1 MKDMLAFLREEGIAQ
16 ELIAGIESYRAENP
30 VTEDD
35 LKDRVP
41 EPEYLFYGK
50 DIWERALAA
59 LLAGENLLLTGPKA
73 TGKNV
78 LAENLAYVFG
88 RPSWNVSFHI
98 STEASYLIGQDTYDG
113 NRVVFRP
120 GPIYLTAE
128 HGGFVVLDEIN
139 MARNEALAVLH
150 SALDFRHIID
160 VPGYRKVHVKPA
172 ARFIATMNYGY
183 AGTRDLNAALASR
196 FAILNMPVISED
208 DLRKLLMNR
217 FPALKPEICGQL
229 MKLFYE
235 LEKKAAH
242 ADISD
247 RAVDLRGLL
256 DAVRL
261 IEKGLMSGD
270 ALDMC
275 IVGKTF
281 DPFEQ
286 NLVRDVVNARIPSD
300 LTKDLVFSS

>member
-1 MKDMLAFLREEGIAQ
+1 MLAFLREEGIAQ
-16 ELIAGIESYRAENP
+16 ELIAGVESYRAENP

-208 DLRKLLMNR
+208 DLRKLLLNR
-217 FPALKPEICGQL
+217 FPALKPEICEQL

>member
-1 MKDMLAFLREEGIAQ
+1 MELLQFLKDEGIDAQ
-16 ELIAGIESYRAENP
+16 ILAGVEAYRAEFP
-30 VTEDD
+30 VADAD
-35 LKDRVP
+35 LADRVP
-41 EPEYLFYGK
+41 EPEYIYYGK
-50 DIWERALAA
+50 EVWEKALAA

-88 RPSWNVSFHI
+88 RPAWNVSFHI
-98 STEASYLIGQDTYDG
+98 STEASFLIGADTYDG
-113 NRVVFRP
+113 DKVIFRP

-150 SALDFRHIID
+150 SALDFRQIID
-160 VPGYRKVHVKPA
+160 VPGYRKVKVHPA

-183 AGTRDLNAALASR
+183 AGTRELNAALASR
-196 FAILNMPVISED
+196 FAVLNMPIVSEE
-208 DLRKLLMNR
+208 DLKKLIVSR
-217 FPALKPEICGQL
+217 FPRIQPAICEQF

-256 DAVRL
+256 DALRL
-261 IEKGLMSGD
+261 IEKGISSGA

-275 IVGKTF
+275 IVNKTF

-300 LTKDLVFSS
+300 LTPALVFGA

>member
-1 MKDMLAFLREEGIAQ
+1 MDILGFLKDEGIDAQ
-16 ELIAGIESYRAENP
+16 IIAGVEAYRAEHP
-30 VTEDD
+30 VTDAE
-35 LKDRVP
+35 LAERIP
-41 EPEYLFYGK
+41 QPEYLYYGK
-50 DIWERALAA
+50 EVWEKALAA

-78 LAENLAYVFG
+78 LAENLSYVFG
-88 RPSWNVSFHI
+88 RPEWNVSFHI
-98 STEASYLIGQDTYDG
+98 STEASFLIGADTYDG
-113 NRVVFRP
+113 DKVIFRP

-150 SALDFRHIID
+150 SALDFRQIID
-160 VPGYRKVHVKPA
+160 VPGYRKVKVHPA

-196 FAILNMPVISED
+196 FAVLNMPVVGEED
-208 DLRKLLMNR
+208 LKKLITNR
-217 FPALKPEICGQL
+217 FPKINTQICDQF

-256 DAVRL
+256 DALRL
-261 IEKGLMSGD
+261 IEKGLTSGA

-275 IVGKTF
+275 IINKTF

-286 NLVRDVVNARIPSD
+286 NLVRDVVNARIPAD
-300 LTKDLVFSS
+300 LTAAHVFTA

>member
-1 MKDMLAFLREEGIAQ
+1 MDILGFLKDEGIDAQ
-16 ELIAGIESYRAENP
+16 IIAGVEAYRAEHP
-30 VTEDD
+30 VTDAE
-35 LKDRVP
+35 LAERVP
-41 EPEYLFYGK
+41 QPEYLYYGK
-50 DIWERALAA
+50 EVWEKALAA

-78 LAENLAYVFG
+78 LAENLSYVFG
-88 RPSWNVSFHI
+88 RPEWNVSFHI
-98 STEASYLIGQDTYDG
+98 STEASFLIGADTYDG
-113 NRVVFRP
+113 DKVIFRP

-150 SALDFRHIID
+150 SALDFRQIID
-160 VPGYRKVHVKPA
+160 VPGYRKVKVHPA

-196 FAILNMPVISED
+196 FAVLNMPVVGEED
-208 DLRKLLMNR
+208 LKKLITNR
-217 FPALKPEICGQL
+217 FPKINTQICDQF

-256 DAVRL
+256 DALRL
-261 IEKGLMSGD
+261 IEKGLTSGA

-275 IVGKTF
+275 IINKTF

-286 NLVRDVVNARIPSD
+286 NLVRDVVNARIPAD
-300 LTKDLVFSS
+300 LTAAHVFTA

>member
-16 ELIAGIESYRAENP
+16 ELIAGVESYRAENP

-50 DIWERALAA
+50 DIWDRALAA

-78 LAENLAYVFG
+78 LAENLAFVFG

-208 DLRKLLMNR
+208 DLRKLLLNR
-217 FPALKPEICGQL
+217 FPALKPEICEQL

>member
-1 MKDMLAFLREEGIAQ
+1 MLDFLKEEGVSP
-16 ELIAGIESYRAENP
+16 ELISGIEAYRASYP
-30 VTEDD
+30 LSDD
-35 LKDRVP
+35 DAKDRVQK
-41 EPEYLFYGK
+41 PEYYFYGK
-50 DIWERALAA
+50 DIWEKALAA

-78 LAENLAYVFG
+78 LAENLSYVFN

-98 STEASYLIGQDTYDG
+98 STEAAYLIGQDTFDG
-113 NRVVFRP
+113 EKVVFRP

-150 SALDFRHIID
+150 SALDFRHLID
-160 VPGYRKVHVKPA
+160 VPGYRKVHVHPA

-196 FAILNMPVISED
+196 FAILNMPVISEE
-208 DLRKLLMNR
+208 DLRKLLLSR
-217 FPALKPEICGQL
+217 FPSLKKDICEQF
-229 MKLFYE
+229 MKLFFE
-235 LEKKAAH
+235 LEKKASH

-256 DAVRL
+256 DVLRL
-261 IEKGLMSGD
+261 IEKGLPSGA
-270 ALDMC
+270 ALDLC
-275 IVGKTF
+275 IINKTF

-286 NLVRDVVNARIPSD
+286 NLVRDVVNARIPQD
-300 LTKDLVFSS
+300 LTKDLVFA

>member
-16 ELIAGIESYRAENP
+16 ELIAGVESYRAENP

-78 LAENLAYVFG
+78 LAENLAFVFG

-208 DLRKLLMNR
+208 DLRKLLLNR
-217 FPALKPEICGQL
+217 FPALKPEICEQL

>member
-1 MKDMLAFLREEGIAQ
+1 MKDMLAFLREEGITP
-16 ELIAGIESYRAENP
+16 ELIAGVESYRAENP
-30 VTEDD
+30 VTEED

-50 DIWERALAA
+50 EIWEKALAA

-78 LAENLAYVFG
+78 LAENLACVFG

-113 NRVVFRP
+113 TRVVFRE

-217 FPALKPEICGQL
+217 FPALRPEICEQL

>member
-1 MKDMLAFLREEGIAQ
+1 MKDMLAFLREEGIAA

-217 FPALKPEICGQL
+217 FPALKPEICEQL

>member
-1 MKDMLAFLREEGIAQ
+1 MKDMLAFLKEEGIAA

-217 FPALKPEICGQL
+217 FPALKPEICEQL